1 MIDYTN
7 KIRLVKCMD
16 DWALNQSKFLSL
28 SLSLSF
34 SVCISAHTVTNSHTR
49 THTLQPSTLILEK
62 LSITSIVLLC
72 RSLRAGEEPF
82 VFNQSKHATLPH
94 PLWEGVRSLPP
105 TFLFNTPWGNP
116 NNIPQTHW
124 VDEYGQNKWKECIL
138 QKACCFKAIFIS

>member
-7 KIRLVKCMD
+7 KTRLVKCMD

-34 SVCISAHTVTNSHTR
+34 SVCISAHTVTNSHTH

-72 RSLRAGEEPF
+72 RSSRAGEEPF

-94 PLWEGVRSLPP
+94 PLWEGVLSLPP
-105 TFLFNTPWGNP
+105 PFRFNTPWGNP
-116 NNIPQTHW
+116 NNIPQTH
-124 VDEYGQNKWKECIL
+124 
-138 QKACCFKAIFIS
+138 